1 MIQLSMNS
9 TAGPRPV
16 NVINVTATG
25 SDFPTCQSAGVLIDN
40 GLSIVETQLDIGLKS
55 GFISNLDYKYTV
67 QKQESDTMSERSP
80 NHRSHPDNT
89 RHNERRSRE
98 HEQQQDR
105 RDNGYQHD
113 PQRRLLTEPVRYPG
127 AEFLAEHQRS
137 DHHQSDYHD
146 RSYREP
152 ATQSERWPAP
162 ERVEEVWMK
171 EKSGKIT
178 FNDSDLQDVAYPKF
192 SGGLS
197 TTLAGAAGVTAML
210 ALIGFLAL
218 SSLPDL
224 SPQEIIAMEGYGGEQ
239 ATKTPFNLAS
249 LRDCN
254 DVHDCA
260 EPIDTAITTST
271 NSAQTAPVA
280 PVVYTDEV
288 LSDELPIADTT
299 PLVVEPPAATQAEFT
314 ELQEIPAATSLAAI
328 VTTFDEAPV
337 ADQLTVLRQWSN
349 VRSSP
354 NTNGAILTSLARGT
368 DVTLLRQ
375 TGDWFEVSVFD
386 RREIIG
392 YMHRSTVTT
401 Q

>member
-1 MIQLSMNS
+1 M
-9 TAGPRPV
+9 
-16 NVINVTATG
+16 
-25 SDFPTCQSAGVLIDN
+25 
-40 GLSIVETQLDIGLKS
+40 
-55 GFISNLDYKYTV
+55 YKR
-67 QKQESDTMSERSP
+67 Q
-80 NHRSHPDNT
+80 
-89 RHNERRSRE
+89 
-98 HEQQQDR
+98 
-105 RDNGYQHD
+105 
-113 PQRRLLTEPVRYPG
+113 
-127 AEFLAEHQRS
+127 
-137 DHHQSDYHD
+137 
-146 RSYREP
+146 
-152 ATQSERWPAP
+152 
-162 ERVEEVWMK
+162 
-171 EKSGKIT
+171 
-178 FNDSDLQDVAYPKF
+178 
-192 SGGLS
+192 
-197 TTLAGAAGVTAML
+197 
-210 ALIGFLAL
+210 
-218 SSLPDL
+218 
-224 SPQEIIAMEGYGGEQ
+224 
-239 ATKTPFNLAS
+239 
-249 LRDCN
+249 
-254 DVHDCA
+254 
-260 EPIDTAITTST
+260 AITTST
-271 NSAQTAPVA
+271 NSTQTAPVA